1 MIGITTFFNRDERRF
16 KKQLSVYSAVIGV
29 HFFLLGTYPAGAS
42 AILNAIRTLI
52 TLRTRSLWVMAI
64 FIVLTGGIGL
74 AKFHHPVELLP
85 VIGTIVSTWALFRC
99 KGLTM
104 RCVMWFSL
112 PVFAAEHWID
122 VRVPEQYQQEHVQG
136 AINIPLKEVKE
147 RIATAV
153 PDKYDTV
160 KVYCNAGRQSGQAK
174 EILSEMGYT
183 HVENAG
189 GLKDIAMPKVKG

>member
-1 MIGITTFFNRDERRF
+1 M
-16 KKQLSVYSAVIGV
+16 
-29 HFFLLGTYPAGAS
+29 
-42 AILNAIRTLI
+42 
-52 TLRTRSLWVMAI
+52 
-64 FIVLTGGIGL
+64 
-74 AKFHHPVELLP
+74 
-85 VIGTIVSTWALFRC
+85 
-99 KGLTM
+99 
-104 RCVMWFSL
+104 FSL

-153 PDKYDTV
+153 PDKNDTV
-160 KVYCNAGRQSGQAK
+160 KVYCNAGRQSGKQERSLARWD
-174 EILSEMGYT
+174 T

>member
-1 MIGITTFFNRDERRF
+1 MF
-16 KKQLSVYSAVIGV
+16 KKG
-29 HFFLLGTYPAGAS
+29 LLA
-42 AILNAIRTLI
+42 
-52 TLRTRSLWVMAI
+52 
-64 FIVLTGGIGL
+64 L
-74 AKFHHPVELLP
+74 ALV
-85 VIGTIVSTWALFRC
+85 
-99 KGLTM
+99 
-104 RCVMWFSL
+104 FSL

-136 AINIPLKEVKE
+136 AINIPLKEEKE

-153 PDKYDTV
+153 PDKNDTV

-174 EILSEMGYT
+174 EILSEVGYT

>member
-1 MIGITTFFNRDERRF
+1 MTAYWLAQGVGVIAFLIGITTFFNRDERRF

-104 RCVMWFSL
+104 RCVMWFSTCCWVIHNFWANGL
-112 PVFAAEHWID
+112 NIIRFWRMQRRGID
-122 VRVPEQYQQEHVQG
+122 PFKVEKTPSAVD
-136 AINIPLKEVKE
+136 E
-147 RIATAV
+147 R
-153 PDKYDTV
+153 
-160 KVYCNAGRQSGQAK
+160 G
-174 EILSEMGYT
+174 
-183 HVENAG
+183 
-189 GLKDIAMPKVKG
+189 